1 MQRPSAMHL
10 PLDIYTL
17 IIGRYVTAYLCPRAG
32 RTSAP
37 TIYLKQWINGLS
49 IIRFYDCIV
58 GCKKKGLSDNRQSLY
73 QDLNRY
79 FDILE
84 ICTFVMHLYEITGIK
99 LRLGLIQTLIQ
110 IITLER
116 SIFKFSFIDIVNK
129 K

>member
-49 IIRFYDCIV
+49 II
-58 GCKKKGLSDNRQSLY
+58 L
-73 QDLNRY
+73 
-79 FDILE
+79 
-84 ICTFVMHLYEITGIK
+84 
-99 LRLGLIQTLIQ
+99 
-110 IITLER
+110 
-116 SIFKFSFIDIVNK
+116 
-129 K
+129 